1 MLVTAVTNRAKLL
14 ALAALV
20 ALALPGCGVA
30 SSSSSVSAQDPADVV
45 PAGALIYISLPAR
58 LQSPEGPAFAAV
70 LSHLVGNAA
79 QAKLDHLL
87 NKLAAS
93 AGTTYAK
100 GIRPWLG
107 SHVGIAMTQF
117 PNLLSL
123 VGAAAGRGGPDDVLS
138 ALLGSVAVIV
148 PTDNPSA
155 ASNFLKLADKRGG
168 VPLGLTAVV
177 HGNDLLVGGD
187 SAVSAVE
194 HTTASTS
201 LAGSAGY
208 SAMLARLA
216 SQPIGS
222 IYVSEHL
229 IKSAV
234 SLAAI
239 GGKLPG
245 GLLSSA
251 ETELSKVPADAA
263 ELEAL
268 TATDTTLQLDVL
280 TNGFPATAQRVPADV
295 GTLTS
300 ASWLALSTGS
310 IKVPASALAGVK
322 LGFSTGLA
330 RQHARLQELGPM
342 AGRLVAKLEHS
353 ETIAEHVIGALGPI
367 SLSISGTSLGRA
379 NLGFTM
385 APSNTAAAKQL
396 LSLVFG
402 LARSDPNNG
411 LKGSATAFM
420 LLTKHRQVL
429 HLRDVGGRIQAL
441 IGYPSASAF
450 LNSSSRLANT
460 ASYRAAL
467 AQLQAGAGVPL
478 YLNFGPL
485 ASLMAAERGKRAAML
500 RKLSYLIVGH
510 TPGDTRIVLGLS

>member
-1 MLVTAVTNRAKLL
+1 MLVSALTDRGKLL

-20 ALALPGCGVA
+20 ALALAGCGVA
-30 SSSSSVSAQDPADVV
+30 SSGTSASTQDPADVV
-45 PAGALIYISLPAR
+45 PAGALVYISLPAR
-58 LQSPEGPAFAAV
+58 LQSPEGPAFTAV
-70 LSHLVGNAA
+70 LSHLVGDAA
-79 QAKLDHLL
+79 QAKIDHLL

-93 AGTTYAK
+93 AGTTYAN
-100 GIRPWLG
+100 GIKPWLG

-123 VGAAAGRGGPDDVLS
+123 VGAAAGRGGPDDVIS

-148 PTDNPSA
+148 PTDTPSA
-155 ASNFLKLADKRGG
+155 ASNFLKLADKHGG
-168 VPLGLTAVV
+168 VPRGLTAVV

-201 LAGSAGY
+201 LAESAGY
-208 SAMLARLA
+208 SAMLARLG
-216 SQPIGS
+216 SQPVGS
-222 IYVSEHL
+222 VYVSERL
-229 IKSAV
+229 IKGAV

-239 GGKLPG
+239 GGKLPA
-245 GLLSSA
+245 GLLSLA
-251 ETELSKVPADAA
+251 DTKLGKIPANAA

-280 TNGFPATAQRVPADV
+280 TNGFPATSQRVPADV

-300 ASWLALSTGS
+300 ASWLAFSTGS
-310 IKVPASALAGVK
+310 IKVPASALAAVK

-330 RQHARLQELGPM
+330 QQHARLQELGPM

-353 ETIAEHVIGALGPI
+353 ETIAEDVIGALGPV
-367 SLSISGTSLGRA
+367 SLSVSGTSVARA

-402 LARSDPNNG
+402 LARSHPNNA
-411 LKGSATAFM
+411 LKGSPTAFT

-429 HLRDVGGRIQAL
+429 HVTDVSGRIQAL

-450 LNSSSRLANT
+450 LNSSSTLANT
-460 ASYRAAL
+460 ATYRAAL

-478 YLNFGPL
+478 YLNFGPIAL
-485 ASLMAAERGKRAAML
+485 LMAAERGKGVAVL
-500 RKLSYLIVGH
+500 HKLSYLIVGRS
-510 TPGDTRIVLGLS
+510 PGDTRIVLGLS